1 MGFGNSTA
9 WKFIEDG
16 ISSMLTAPFKSVSL
30 LLVLL
35 SGQKEKRVAALP
47 LKILTL

>member
-1 MGFGNSTA
+1 
-9 WKFIEDG
+9 
-16 ISSMLTAPFKSVSL
+16 MLTLFKSVPL

-47 LKILTL
+47 LKILTLQAGGL